1 MVSRLRRTG
10 HRKVIFVA
18 TRAEQTPRR
27 FRQSGPRLLLAVLGG
42 VLLYLANPP
51 RELWWLA
58 PVGIAML
65 CLSLHGRKA
74 RAGFGYG
81 LVFGLAW
88 MLPLFKWLWDFLGPG
103 YGPWPWLGVTVVCA
117 LLFAVPCTIMALAST
132 LPLAPVYLAATFVAG
147 EAIRS
152 RFPIGGFPWA
162 QLAFSQPSGPLLP
175 FAAIGSAPLLT
186 FVVGFTGAALA
197 QVVLLVRRR
206 VWQRNPRALIVP
218 VVLTLAPVI
227 IGLAI
232 TPLINRPEHGPS
244 VRAMAIQG
252 NGPDIGLDLLNAGDV
267 LWQRNLTETEH
278 VAQQIRTGEI
288 PKPDLVI
295 VPESVADLPGT
306 RPQDL
311 GRVKELAD
319 LLHTPVAVGARSLP
333 PDAAARNV
341 VVGYDPKTGKT
352 GEYTKQHLAPYGE
365 FVPLRAIARWF
376 TPFVGEG
383 SDMQAGTQPGVIPL
397 GKAKVGMAIC
407 FDAAYDDVL
416 RGATNSGATL
426 LAVPTNNAWFGR
438 TEMTYQQQA
447 MSRVRAVEHDRAV
460 VIAATTGSSAVI
472 RPDGSV
478 QQRTGQ
484 FQATEVSAEV
494 PLRSKITV
502 ADTLGAWPEWILT
515 FLGLVGLGHSVV
527 MRRRVRSTG
536 STAR

>member
-1 MVSRLRRTG
+1 M
-10 HRKVIFVA
+10 
-18 TRAEQTPRR
+18 
-27 FRQSGPRLLLAVLGG
+27 LLAAVGG

-58 PVGIAML
+58 PVGVAML
-65 CLSLHGRKA
+65 CLSVYGRRA

-81 LVFGLAW
+81 LVFGFAW
-88 MLPLFKWLWDFLGPG
+88 MLPLFKWLWDFLGPQ
-103 YGPWPWLGVTVVCA
+103 YGPWPWLGVTAVCA
-117 LLFAVPCTIMALAST
+117 VLFAVPCTVMALAAK
-132 LPLAPVYLAATFVAG
+132 LRLAPVYLAATFVAG

-186 FVVGFTGAALA
+186 FAVGFTGAALA
-197 QVVLLVRRR
+197 QVILLAR
-206 VWQRNPRALIVP
+206 QRKARALVVP
-218 VVLTLAPVI
+218 VVLTLVPVI
-227 IGLAI
+227 VGLAI
-232 TPLINRPEHGPS
+232 TPLINRPEQGPS

-252 NGPDIGLDLLNAGDV
+252 NGPNIGLDLLNAGDV

-278 VAQQIRTGEI
+278 VAQQIRAGEI
-288 PKPDLVI
+288 PKPDLAI

-311 GRVKELAD
+311 GRIKELSD
-319 LLHTPVAVGARSLP
+319 LLGTPVAVGSRSLP
-333 PDAAARNV
+333 ERGQARNV
-341 VVGYDPKTGKT
+341 AVGYDPKTGKT

-365 FVPLRAIARWF
+365 FVPLRSIARLF
-376 TPFVGEG
+376 TPFLGEG
-383 SDMQAGTQPGVIPL
+383 SDMAPGTTPGVIPL

-416 RGATNSGATL
+416 RGATNAGATM

-460 VIAATTGSSAVI
+460 VIAATTGSSAII

-484 FQATEVSAEV
+484 FTATALAGEV

-502 ADTLGAWPEWILT
+502 ADKLGAWPEWILT